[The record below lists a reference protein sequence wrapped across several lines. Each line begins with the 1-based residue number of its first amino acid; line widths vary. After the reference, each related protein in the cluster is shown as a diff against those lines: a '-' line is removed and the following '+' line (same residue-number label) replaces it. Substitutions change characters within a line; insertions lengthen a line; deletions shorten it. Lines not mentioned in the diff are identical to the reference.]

1 MSTHLHPKSLD
12 RSSPKSAFVILAWT
26 APGMRNFIAVLGV
39 LLPIYV
45 ILSILLSDYSFFI
58 LGFFNE
64 ATIKSMS
71 DQIVSQNMSKVVVR
85 GR

>member
-1 MSTHLHPKSLD
+1 
-12 RSSPKSAFVILAWT
+12 
-26 APGMRNFIAVLGV
+26 MRNFIAVLGV